1 MLYTQHSF
9 LPPRIS
15 RRDVMQMVYTGLS
28 IFSSVLYMIKYNI
41 FPYLANRISCIGGIL
56 KQVFR

>member
-1 MLYTQHSF
+1 
-9 LPPRIS
+9 
-15 RRDVMQMVYTGLS
+15 MQMVYTGLS